1 VWQGYYAYDYGSST
15 PAKIKIGYAGD
26 GLSSINYLAAYG
38 TDASGNRVIK
48 DVGPAVVRSHLS
60 VPQRDGTDATGTWGI
75 SITGN
80 AATATKL
87 KTGRT
92 LKVSLGSTSAST
104 AFDGSANVSD
114 IGVSGTLAVSNGGT
128 GRATLTSGY
137 ALVGNGTGAVSL
149 RGIRNNVSV
158 GGLGWTSATA
168 DTVLVTANTIA
179 YWDGS
184 YNGTTSNLSK
194 LGTITTGTWNGS
206 TIGVAYGGT
215 GRATLTSGSVLV
227 GNGTSAVSLRSI
239 TNNTSAKAVSAS
251 TNLITANTLYYH
263 TGNSNITTV
272 GTITSGTW
280 HGSTIGV
287 AYGGTGNT
295 TGTAKYI
302 TTGEIG
308 TSSDTHATALKTY
321 FTNNK
326 STVQRN
332 RTASFYSNAYGN
344 GSLYM
349 GYYLSGY
356 DSNPYGGF
364 FVAHYNVPYYV
375 GI

>member
-15 PAKIKIGYAGD
+15 PAKIKIGYAGA

-38 TDASGNRVIK
+38 TDANGNRVIK

-104 AFDGSANVSD
+104 AFDGSANVSN

-128 GRATLTSGY
+128 GLTTLTSGY

-149 RGIRNNVSV
+149 RGIRNNVGV
-158 GGLGWTSATA
+158 GGLGWTSTTA

-215 GRATLTSGSVLV
+215 GVTSNPSMLV
-227 GNGTSAVSLRSI
+227 NL
-239 TNNTSAKAVSAS
+239 AS
-251 TNLITANTLYYH
+251 TTAANVFAASPRPGVTGTLPIA
-263 TGNSNITTV
+263 N
-272 GTITSGTW
+272 
-280 HGSTIGV
+280 
-287 AYGGTGNT
+287 GGTGATSLTANRLLYVSSSAITASNIYVGSTTIRPLSNNT
-295 TGTAKYI
+295 GVLGGSSYAWTGVYATTFYASSDIRKKKDIATLNINKDILTLPLYTFKYI
-302 TTGEIG
+302 DNDE
-308 TSSDTHATALKTY
+308 DTHIGCMAQDL
-321 FTNNK
+321 
-326 STVQRN
+326 
-332 RTASFYSNAYGN
+332 
-344 GSLYM
+344 
-349 GYYLSGY
+349 
-356 DSNPYGGF
+356 
-364 FVAHYNVPYYV
+364 
-375 GI
+375 